1 MHTQS
6 AMKDGVLVLSKSC
19 CLLHHVLEVVFW
31 NYAIARKASWL

>member
-19 CLLHHVLEVVFW
+19 RLLHHVFKVVSW
-31 NYAIARKASWL
+31 NYAIAKQASWL